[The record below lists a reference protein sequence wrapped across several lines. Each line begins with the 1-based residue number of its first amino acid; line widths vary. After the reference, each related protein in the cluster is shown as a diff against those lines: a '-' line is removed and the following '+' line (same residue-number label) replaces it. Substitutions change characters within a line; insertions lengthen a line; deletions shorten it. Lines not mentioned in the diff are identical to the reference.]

1 VASRLESLQAWWENM
16 RMRMLKSEAGCI
28 ALCCGAPL
36 MGAYLTTRK
45 RDPPDTSYNNATM
58 IGE

>member
-1 VASRLESLQAWWENM
+1 
-16 RMRMLKSEAGCI
+16 MLKSEAGCI